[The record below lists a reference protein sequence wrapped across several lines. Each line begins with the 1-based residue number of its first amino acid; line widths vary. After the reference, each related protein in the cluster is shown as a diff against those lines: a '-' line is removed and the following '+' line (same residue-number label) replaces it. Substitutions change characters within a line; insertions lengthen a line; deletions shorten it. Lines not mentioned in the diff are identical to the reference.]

1 MRTPRVVS
9 AAALAVL
16 LVSAGVR
23 AASPAPPPG
32 PEFFAAHR
40 AAFLAAMPVGSIAVF
55 RSAPEDGSQVGA
67 LYRQG
72 SDFWYLTGLSEP
84 DSILVLS
91 PAGSEGA
98 RYRLYVRPRDFSSE
112 QWTGWRTGVDGA
124 KLEFHADAA
133 SPVADFWKEIPKV
146 WSGARMLL
154 WSDGGDAAFR
164 GKLRDAWETADGQS
178 AELRPSAAAGPL
190 VHRLRLVKDAAE
202 QALLRRAAE
211 LSAEGHVAAMKAVRP
226 GRYEYEVRAALES
239 VCTAGGAV
247 RMAYPSIVGS
257 GPNSVILHYE
267 ADDRRMN
274 AGETI
279 VNDSACE
286 YGMYAADVTRSYPV
300 SGRFSPEQ
308 RAIYDLVLAA
318 QKAGF
323 AKIRPGAAFHEVH
336 DATVDVIVDG
346 LLRLGVL
353 HGDRAEIMK
362 TRAYTAFYPHG
373 SSHWL
378 GMDVHDVG
386 SYGFS
391 NPDAPRLERYSLA
404 QTRLEPGMA
413 FTVEPGIYIPE
424 HAKDVDPKWW
434 NVGVRIEDDVLVTP
448 AGMNCLSCSA
458 PREAA
463 DVEKTI
469 RGR

>member
-1 MRTPRVVS
+1 MRTTRVAV
-9 AAALAVL
+9 AAMLAALL
-16 LVSAGVR
+16 FSARAR
-23 AASPAPPPG
+23 AASPAPAPG

-40 AAFLAAMPVGSIAVF
+40 AAFLAAMPEGSIAVF
-55 RSAPEDGSQVGA
+55 RAAPDVASEVGV
-67 LYRQG
+67 LYRQS

-84 DSILVLS
+84 EAILVLRPS
-91 PAGSEGA
+91 APEGA
-98 RYRLYVRPRDFSSE
+98 RYVLFVKPRDFAAE
-112 QWTGWRTGVDGA
+112 QWTGWRTGIEGA
-124 KLEFHADAA
+124 KSQFQADAA
-133 SPVADFWKEIPKV
+133 YPVEDFWKEIPKL
-146 WSGARMLL
+146 WPGARMLL
-154 WSDGGDAAFR
+154 WSDGGDATFR
-164 GKLRDAWETADGQS
+164 GKLREAWEAPDAQS
-178 AELRPSAAAGPL
+178 AELRPSADAGPL
-190 VHRLRLVKDAAE
+190 VHRLRLVKDATE

-226 GRYEYEVRAALES
+226 GRYEYEVRAAMES
-239 VCTAGGAV
+239 VCTSGGAL
-247 RMAYPSIVGS
+247 RTAYPSIVGS

-267 ADDRRMN
+267 RDDRRMN

-300 SGRFSPEQ
+300 SGSFSPEQ

-323 AKIRPGAAFHEVH
+323 AKIRPGAAFHDVH

-346 LLRLGVL
+346 LLRLGIL
-353 HGDRAEIMK
+353 HGDRAEVMK

-413 FTVEPGIYIPE
+413 FTVEPGIYIRE

-434 NVGVRIEDDVLVTP
+434 NIGVRIEDDVLVT
-448 AGMNCLSCSA
+448 ASGMDCLSCSA